1 MSNKDNEVNRINR
14 KIVLFGH
21 FGENNL
27 GDTIL
32 LVNAVR
38 LLQNLDRPLC
48 ILSADPNNT
57 RNNLTKNNVSLE
69 NINVIYS
76 GRHGISD
83 PSVGGVTKFAWIIKH
98 IKEIFNCGSILIGPG
113 TILQDKTHKLFIFFW
128 FSRILIAKI
137 AGKDFG
143 LLGVGVGEV
152 HHWASKQM
160 LKYIG
165 KNAVFTIT
173 RDRTSKE
180 ILLMDFGFDTKR
192 IYDLV
197 DLSYLEINK
206 LENNKYKDPEKKNN
220 GLHVGI
226 NFRNLEDKHLSGNK
240 NQMEKYTKTIVDFT
254 KKLRAE
260 LKMETISFFSMCSEG
275 GQSDLPIYQMLNNE
289 FSKTDLGNI
298 NLVDTAQDISSFE
311 DELEKMDFFVGTR
324 LHSIVLSTK
333 LSIPTLAIAY
343 SEKVEYYMDQLDCGY
358 LSIPLEKIE
367 LSEMIDKLEYM
378 IYNKKTIQK
387 NLISKTTKLKH
398 KAYMY
403 PIILRELMS
412 D

>member
-1 MSNKDNEVNRINR
+1 MSNKDDEVNQINK

-38 LLQNLDRPLC
+38 LLQNLGRPLC
-48 ILSADPNNT
+48 ILSANPNNT
-57 RNNLTKNNVSLE
+57 RNNLTKNNILLE

-83 PSVGGVTKFAWIIKH
+83 PSVGGITKLAWIIKH
-98 IKEIFNCGSILIGPG
+98 ITEIFNCGSILIGPG
-113 TILQDKTHKLFIFFW
+113 TILQDKTNKLFIFFW

-192 IYDLV
+192 TYDLV
-197 DLSYLEINK
+197 DLSYLE
-206 LENNKYKDPEKKNN
+206 NNKCKDPEKKNN

-226 NFRNLEDKHLSGNK
+226 NFRNLENKHFSGNK
-240 NQMEKYTKTIVDFT
+240 NQMEKYTKTIIDFT

-260 LKMETISFFSMCSEG
+260 LKIETINFFSMCSEG

-343 SEKVEYYMDQLDCGY
+343 SEKVEYYMDQLDCEY
-358 LSIPLEKIE
+358 LSIPVEKIE
-367 LSEMIDKLEYM
+367 LSEMADKFEYM
-378 IYNKKTIQK
+378 INNNKIIQI
-387 NLISKTTKLKH
+387 NLISKTTELKH

-412 D
+412 N